1 MEKKWSFM
9 GSIQAF
15 GASLGFG
22 EAPEETPAVVK
33 EGDIDRTYTIR
44 GGGQGGYLGEA
55 LRDRK
60 NVEKFVDQINTTQSL
75 QAEEKD
81 VVSLPAAERIA
92 AGKVAAMIAAQQQG
106 QQGGGSRSE
115 AGEASGFRKDSRMF
129 MQ

>member
-60 NVEKFVDQINTTQSL
+60 NVEKFVDQIIRRSRCRPRRRTSSRCL
-75 QAEEKD
+75 QPRE
-81 VVSLPAAERIA
+81 SPPGRW
-92 AGKVAAMIAAQQQG
+92 
-106 QQGGGSRSE
+106 R
-115 AGEASGFRKDSRMF
+115 R
-129 MQ
+129 